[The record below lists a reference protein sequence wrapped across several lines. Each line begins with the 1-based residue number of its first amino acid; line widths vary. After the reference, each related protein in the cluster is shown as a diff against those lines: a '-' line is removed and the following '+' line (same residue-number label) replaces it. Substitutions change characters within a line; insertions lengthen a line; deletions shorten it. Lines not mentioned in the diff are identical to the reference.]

1 MRESVEDFM
10 ARKHQEGWQKR
21 YRRALSGFIPV
32 GLVLP
37 GEQRRNSNGKF
48 ARKVG

>member
-1 MRESVEDFM
+1 MRESVAAFM
-10 ARKHQEGWQKR
+10 DRKHQEGWQKR
-21 YRRALSGFIPV
+21 YRRALRGYIPV

-37 GEQRRNSNGKF
+37 GEQRRSSNGKF